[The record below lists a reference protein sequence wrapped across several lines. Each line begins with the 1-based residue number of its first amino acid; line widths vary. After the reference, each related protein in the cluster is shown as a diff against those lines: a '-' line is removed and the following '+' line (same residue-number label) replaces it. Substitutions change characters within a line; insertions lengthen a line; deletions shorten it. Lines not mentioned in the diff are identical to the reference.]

1 MMMKL
6 IVALCILVLMAGCAS
21 VDAFVTPTST
31 AATTLSVTT
40 TTTTTAAPSVTTSTE
55 LYAANGPPDTA
66 TKDIPY
72 GEISRQ
78 YRRTVYTHDDW
89 VKHRSPNRF
98 IKNLFTIFN
107 SGVYKVRTVYVYV
120 YVYVALYLFE
130 SERYAKAM
138 FLSSGFCD
146 TKKG

>member
-31 AATTLSVTT
+31 ATP
-40 TTTTTAAPSVTTSTE
+40 PSVTTSTE

>member
-31 AATTLSVTT
+31 ATP
-40 TTTTTAAPSVTTSTE
+40 PSVTTSTE

-120 YVYVALYLFE
+120 YVVFICWRLLLC
-130 SERYAKAM
+130 K
-138 FLSSGFCD
+138 
-146 TKKG
+146 